1 MDEQT
6 ECELNNYLSL
16 LFWTETASVAEIQGA
31 MSVASGVT
39 KEDLKMAI
47 RCMMDSDRPALANDF
62 PELLANRVTLSGLR
76 SQHIELA
83 EAMDVLE
90 DSLKRREHDLS
101 YPLKGY
107 GLALGCVRKLKNFGI
122 ISAAQRELLLSEL
135 ASIKRGGNR
144 LDD

>member
-6 ECELNNYLSL
+6 ERELNDYLSL

-39 KEDLKMAI
+39 KQDLKMAI

-76 SQHIELA
+76 SKHIELA
-83 EAMDVLE
+83 KAMAVLE
-90 DSLKRREHDLS
+90 ESLKRREHDPS

-107 GLALGCVRKLKNFGI
+107 GLALGCVRKMQNFGNI
-122 ISAAQRELLLSEL
+122 TAAQRELLLSEL
-135 ASIKRGGNR
+135 VRIKRGDMRDN
-144 LDD
+144 

>member
-6 ECELNNYLSL
+6 ERELNDYLSL

-62 PELLANRVTLSGLR
+62 PELLVSRVTLSGLR

-90 DSLKRREHDLS
+90 DSPKRREHDLS

-107 GLALGCVRKLKNFGI
+107 GRALGCVGKLQSFGL

-135 ASIKRGGNR
+135 TSIKHGGMG
-144 LDD
+144 LDN

>member
-6 ECELNNYLSL
+6 ERELNDYLSL

-62 PELLANRVTLSGLR
+62 PELLVSRVTLSGLR

-83 EAMDVLE
+83 EAMDVL
-90 DSLKRREHDLS
+90 DVATCKRKRPDLQS
-101 YPLKGY
+101 T
-107 GLALGCVRKLKNFGI
+107 CV
-122 ISAAQRELLLSEL
+122 SARIKCDCPDRQ
-135 ASIKRGGNR
+135 ASINCE
-144 LDD
+144 